1 MAKQQD
7 SSRVSSTDM
16 SLTTKIQKARKVLE
30 SVQEVNLLP
39 ICNIVN
45 VSKEIQEKFCN
56 EFKKHKPSIQ
66 QTKKF
71 FDKEKVKLENECKK
85 LEGECKKLAEKNKG
99 SSKEYLDKV
108 TKVMAT
114 HIEIKAI
121 CKVLDIAT
129 LLEKFNLNIIDILKT
144 AGISSDIYD
153 KFDSDCTINQAL
165 QYLEEL
171 TTGNSDPNTASSTK
185 TKVLTESTHDKLVSE
200 LKTKIKKFDT
210 QESSQESGYSGSSS
224 DELSSNST
232 SSNKSLLA
240 NTSPISNKIPPC
252 PPPRDYSKHYDNDHH
267 DTYYHS
273 ILGEHYDVLF

>member
-45 VSKEIQEKFCN
+45 VSKEMQEKFCN

-85 LEGECKKLAEKNKG
+85 LAEKNKG
-99 SSKEYLDKV
+99 SDKEYLDKV

-114 HIEIKAI
+114 DIEIKAI

-129 LLEKFNLNIIDILKT
+129 LLEKLNLNIIDILKT

-153 KFDSDCTINQAL
+153 KLDSDCTINQAL

-185 TKVLTESTHDKLVSE
+185 AKVLTEHDQLVSKHSSFIQE
-200 LKTKIKKFDT
+200 ESVIKI
-210 QESSQESGYSGSSS
+210 
-224 DELSSNST
+224 
-232 SSNKSLLA
+232 
-240 NTSPISNKIPPC
+240 
-252 PPPRDYSKHYDNDHH
+252 
-267 DTYYHS
+267 
-273 ILGEHYDVLF
+273 V